1 MSGPVHVLVVDDNP
15 GFLRAARA
23 ILENE
28 FTVHTVE
35 NGTAALAFL
44 GRQTPFGDAPRPSFI
59 VLDFHLPDMSA
70 PAVLARLGDDM
81 TLRSIPVLVLSQAD
95 WEEDQA
101 AARAAG
107 ARAFRVKPSRVQ
119 ALREAVIDFWKEHG
133 DASPDPARRG

>member
-15 GFLRAARA
+15 GFLRAVRA
-23 ILENE
+23 ILEDA

-35 NGTAALAFL
+35 NGGDALAFL
-44 GRQTPFGDAPRPSFI
+44 GRRAPFGEAPRPAFV

-70 PAVLARLGDDM
+70 PAVLARLADDVA
-81 TLRSIPVLVLSQAD
+81 LRAIPVLVLSQAD
-95 WEEDQA
+95 WEEDAA

-119 ALREAVIDFWKEHG
+119 ALREAVVDFWKEHA
-133 DASPDPARRG
+133 DAGADSSRRG